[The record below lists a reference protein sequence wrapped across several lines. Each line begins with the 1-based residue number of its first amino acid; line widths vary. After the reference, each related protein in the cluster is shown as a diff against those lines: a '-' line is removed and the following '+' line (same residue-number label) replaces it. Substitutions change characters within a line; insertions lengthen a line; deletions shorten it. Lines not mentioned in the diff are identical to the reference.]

1 MTYILGISAFY
12 HDSAAC
18 LMVDG
23 EIVAAAQE
31 ERFTRIKH
39 DPGFPVQAIKYVL
52 SEANISAK
60 DIEYI
65 AFYDKP
71 LLTFDRLV
79 KTYLK
84 RAPFGIVHFLSSMKV
99 WIKEKLFM
107 DRMIQSG
114 LRKAFGVKKK
124 IKVLY
129 TNHHQ
134 SHASSAYFAS
144 PYDNATIICLDG
156 VGEWVTTSV
165 WKGDGNKLD
174 LVYSINFPHSIGLLY
189 SAMTSYCGFK
199 VNSGEYK
206 LMGLAPYG
214 EPLYTDLILQN
225 LINIKDDGSYE
236 INMKYFSYDVNF
248 KMTNRKLDNL
258 FGRPSRQKESEI
270 DQFYMDIAASI
281 QEVTEIV
288 VRKIVTN
295 AKKNIGSDNLCLSGG
310 VALNCVSNGKVLSEG
325 VFNNLWIQPA
335 SGDAGGAIGAALS
348 TWYEFLNNARFK
360 RGKGHDDMHGS
371 YLGPSYTNDEAITLL
386 GLDNKLYDII
396 PENELLPKVAK
407 LISQDK
413 VIGWHSGRMEFGPR
427 SLGGRS
433 ILGDP
438 RSKDAQTVINLKI
451 KFRESFRPFAPSILS
466 EKVSEWF
473 ECEKSSDYM
482 LIVANVKKDKLI
494 QDALEVE
501 GLDKINNIRS
511 IIPSV
516 THVDNSARI
525 QTVNKSTNPRYY
537 KLIEEFEKITG
548 VPILINTSFNVRGE
562 PIVNTP
568 EDAYR
573 CFMRT
578 EMDYLVIGNLF
589 FEKVKQPSLED
600 AEWMNIYELD

>member
-1 MTYILGISAFY
+1 
-12 HDSAAC
+12 
-18 LMVDG
+18 
-23 EIVAAAQE
+23 
-31 ERFTRIKH
+31 
-39 DPGFPVQAIKYVL
+39 
-52 SEANISAK
+52 
-60 DIEYI
+60 
-65 AFYDKP
+65 
-71 LLTFDRLV
+71 
-79 KTYLK
+79 
-84 RAPFGIVHFLSSMKV
+84 
-99 WIKEKLFM
+99 
-107 DRMIQSG
+107 
-114 LRKAFGVKKK
+114 
-124 IKVLY
+124 
-129 TNHHQ
+129 
-134 SHASSAYFAS
+134 
-144 PYDNATIICLDG
+144 
-156 VGEWVTTSV
+156 
-165 WKGDGNKLD
+165 
-174 LVYSINFPHSIGLLY
+174 
-189 SAMTSYCGFK
+189 
-199 VNSGEYK
+199 
-206 LMGLAPYG
+206 MGLAPYG